1 MQDVVAKYEEHDASL
16 ETVWLD
22 GNYMNGF
29 ADFTVNETAFGGLK
43 EYTNNLHDWGKK
55 VVLMLYGGLADDVP
69 SKYVTAADGALI
81 MDGAYPYD
89 AQTFSNSTKFLDF
102 FAK

>member
-1 MQDVVAKYEEHDASL
+1 MMPAAAGSNAADTEALLGIGLTSSEDAGTKGGEIKAVAAMLAKGE
-16 ETVWLD
+16 
-22 GNYMNGF
+22 
-29 ADFTVNETAFGGLK
+29 
-43 EYTNNLHDWGKK
+43 